1 MSKFLKLIVNLFLI
15 AAILVAV
22 AILVPPLAGITTTIV
37 DSSSMDTNLP
47 LGSITYSTGVDVHQL
62 EVGDEILKVNG
73 TSTYAYFLKTC
84 DPDKGSFEAVS
95 IADPAGQPET
105 ISLRNTVSKV
115 AVMIPYIGYVLIAM
129 RSMEGVIIIALVVV
143 LMIILF
149 ILSELWKPDR
159 DDEEGED
166 EEEVVAG
173 GLDADDESGI
183 DTAAIRAAV
192 KDNIA
197 AINQEDGSGEQNQ
210 SRAERKAAKK
220 EKRRREKTKAA
231 RREETPEDTS
241 EDTSEDTATA
251 APENEVEDKTGSAGM
266 TAEEAGFFGEDL
278 EAALTRTAGA
288 PADSSAAD
296 EASEEAS
303 VPAEEENSAESTS
316 VPEDSPSF
324 NEPPAGSHV
333 SDVVSAVEEVMK
345 GITINEQRR
354 EEIPP
359 LEEEAAP
366 AAQAAEQIGT
376 ETPDD
381 GSRFRKVKRP
391 TLEEIEEEV
400 KEDGG
405 TDADLKKDR
414 NTGVTIV
421 DYTELL

>member
-1 MSKFLKLIVNLFLI
+1 
-15 AAILVAV
+15 
-22 AILVPPLAGITTTIV
+22 
-37 DSSSMDTNLP
+37 
-47 LGSITYSTGVDVHQL
+47 
-62 EVGDEILKVNG
+62 
-73 TSTYAYFLKTC
+73 
-84 DPDKGSFEAVS
+84 
-95 IADPAGQPET
+95 
-105 ISLRNTVSKV
+105 
-115 AVMIPYIGYVLIAM
+115 
-129 RSMEGVIIIALVVV
+129 
-143 LMIILF
+143 
-149 ILSELWKPDR
+149 
-159 DDEEGED
+159 
-166 EEEVVAG
+166 
-173 GLDADDESGI
+173 
-183 DTAAIRAAV
+183 
-192 KDNIA
+192 
-197 AINQEDGSGEQNQ
+197 
-210 SRAERKAAKK
+210 
-220 EKRRREKTKAA
+220 
-231 RREETPEDTS
+231 
-241 EDTSEDTATA
+241 
-251 APENEVEDKTGSAGM
+251 M

-296 EASEEAS
+296 EASGEAS